1 MSRRIAI
8 PVKNALFAFGFLFI
22 FFTAWTGYMAW
33 EGESC
38 QVTSLLI
45 DGAPGNIVYI
55 ADPHLRPENL
65 GHVEELIKEINRLH
79 PSVVL
84 IGGDFVYGE
93 DDDLSLQQVWR
104 EIEAP
109 VYAILG
115 NHDYRAG
122 IKGSGLVGRLSW
134 LAEIY
139 LRGHDRDTSF
149 FYAGCDRDL
158 ADSIEEELEKNNVS
172 VLRNEYVECTIGGRD
187 VIIVGLDDLWAGMA
201 DPPAVPDNGAYTI
214 YLVHEPMRCEDWDA
228 DLVLAGHTHG
238 GQFNLGGMQLLQLA
252 GIAEISGFSVKN
264 AIPMYIT
271 RGIGTSNLD
280 SNYRYCA
287 PPEIVIIN
295 PE

>member
-1 MSRRIAI
+1 M
-8 PVKNALFAFGFLFI
+8 PGKNALFAIGSI
-22 FFTAWTGYMAW
+22 IVFFMAWTGYMAW

-38 QVTSLLI
+38 QITSLSI

-65 GHVEELIKEINRLH
+65 EHVELVISEINRLH

-93 DDDLSLQQVWR
+93 DDDLSLQQVWKK
-104 EIEAP
+104 IEAP

-122 IKGSGLVGRLSW
+122 IKGCGLFGRLSW
-134 LAEIY
+134 LTEIY
-139 LRGHDRDTSF
+139 MRGHDRDAGF
-149 FYAGCDRDL
+149 LYAGCDRKL
-158 ADSIEEELEKNNVS
+158 ADSIEEELEKNNVT
-172 VLRNEYVECTIGGRD
+172 VLRNEYVECTIDGRD

-201 DPPAVPDNGAYTI
+201 DPPAVPDTGAYTI
-214 YLVHEPMRCEDWDA
+214 FLVHEPMRSRDWDA

-238 GQFNLGGMQLLQLA
+238 GQFNLGGMQVLQIA

-264 AIPMYIT
+264 NIPMYIS

-287 PPEIVIIN
+287 PPEIVVIN
-295 PE
+295 PEKTD